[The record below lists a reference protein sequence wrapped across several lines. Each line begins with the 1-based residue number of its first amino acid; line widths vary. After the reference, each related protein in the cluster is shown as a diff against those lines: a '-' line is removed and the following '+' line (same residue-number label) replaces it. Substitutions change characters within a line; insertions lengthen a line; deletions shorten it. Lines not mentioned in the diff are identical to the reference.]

1 MRSRVLVRALLT
13 IVCICAGAASGRGQ
27 ETPPDMYAGI
37 FTLALLGYV
46 LNRLFLM
53 IESRLIR
60 WHTESSGRT

>member
-1 MRSRVLVRALLT
+1 
-13 IVCICAGAASGRGQ
+13 
-27 ETPPDMYAGI
+27 MYAGI

-53 IESRLIR
+53 IESGLIR

>member
-1 MRSRVLVRALLT
+1 MIVSNDGLGYFVLLSQRTFKVP
-13 IVCICAGAASGRGQ
+13 
-27 ETPPDMYAGI
+27 EMYAGI

-60 WHTESSGRT
+60 WHIESSGRT

>member
-1 MRSRVLVRALLT
+1 MIVSNDGLGYFVLLAQRTFKV
-13 IVCICAGAASGRGQ
+13 
-27 ETPPDMYAGI
+27 PDMYAGI
-37 FTLALLGYV
+37 FTLELLGYV